1 MKKITFF
8 KTMFMLITMFLWG
21 SQVSAQLL
29 VEDFEYAAGSLLT
42 NNGWT
47 AHSGGGGQ
55 PIDVVVPGLSFDGYA
70 GSNVGGAANVDNTG
84 EDLNKTFTAQTSGT
98 VYVASMIQIDASTT
112 AGYFYHLGKAAMGS
126 TYIARVWVDGT
137 GDNIGL
143 GAGTSA
149 PTIYYPITKGT
160 PFLLVLKYDFTAGAF
175 SMFILNDFVDT
186 EPVTPTFSLVEAQ
199 TEIGSVGIRQYNA
212 SQRMLID
219 GIRVATTWAEA
230 VAPSSSVP
238 KVSAPFFDV
247 DGAQKA
253 VDTYWNEASIAIGT
267 STPDATVYYT
277 TNGDVPTTSST
288 TYSTPIQITSTT
300 TFKALAVKAS
310 MDNSDIV
317 EKTITI
323 VPPATATLPYQELF
337 DGSLGDWYALSVTGS
352 EAWVASSF
360 SSGTYTKF
368 AKMSGYSGGNK
379 VNEDWLISPQMTAA
393 TADGVKLTFAS
404 AKGYA
409 GENLQLK
416 YSTNYDGFSL
426 PSAATWTDITTSA
439 LWPDGATNFAWFE
452 SGDVIVEGT
461 APVRFAFVYTSTAD
475 AAATW
480 EVANVNVANYTKPVV
495 PTLFVSDVTVPQLTA
510 MVGETDT
517 ETFKV
522 SGVNLTG
529 NISLAL
535 TGDGAAQFAV
545 STNAIE
551 PVEGTVGETDVTVTF
566 SPAAAGTF
574 AATLTLSSAGA
585 TNVVLA
591 LEGVATAPPT
601 QLTPADVIITE
612 VYGGGGNSGAV
623 LKNDFIE
630 LYNTKDVSVSI
641 AGWSLQYYSATGTA
655 ASGSNVFVI
664 PEGKFI
670 PAKGYFLVLAA
681 AGTGGTTDIEKPD
694 AVSAIALA
702 GSAGKVV
709 LFTVADAQTV
719 VADDITSITGNA
731 AFKDYVPFGTT
742 ARPIWGSAMST
753 NLSST
758 TSATRL
764 KVGENYSYTQNIGY
778 DFGVAEPTPQNSGL
792 TGVAPQPTTR
802 AIYVSN
808 GILHFD
814 AVAGESVE
822 VYNSLGQKVV
832 SSVAQDGLNSMS
844 VAARGVVIVKIA
856 DQVAKVIL

>member
-8 KTMFMLITMFLWG
+8 KTLLPLLFMLLGSFGLYAQYPGTGIFNQIT
-21 SQVSAQLL
+21 A
-29 VEDFEYAAGSLLT
+29 VEEIE
-42 NNGWT
+42 
-47 AHSGGGGQ
+47 SGGYYVLYGISGEYTGALNNEFANGRFKATS
-55 PIDVVVPGLSFDGYA
+55 VVVSGTTVVDPAATAVWKIEGNVADGFTIFNENASVYCEIA
-70 GSNVGGAANVDNTG
+70 TNSTSGFSAPAASTH
-84 EDLNKTFTAQTSGT
+84 TFTATVNEGNFFLMSNSSTGGLRGISIYQTDFRPYAASAAKTLYLYKLSSSTQPT
-98 VYVASMIQIDASTT
+98 VVANP
-112 AGYFYHLGKAAMGS
+112 YFLA
-126 TYIARVWVDGT
+126 T
-137 GDNIGL
+137 GDL
-143 GAGTSA
+143 
-149 PTIYYPITKGT
+149 
-160 PFLLVLKYDFTAGAF
+160 
-175 SMFILNDFVDT
+175 
-186 EPVTPTFSLVEAQ
+186 
-199 TEIGSVGIRQYNA
+199 
-212 SQRMLID
+212 
-219 GIRVATTWAEA
+219 
-230 VAPSSSVP
+230 
-238 KVSAPFFDV
+238 
-247 DGAQKA
+247 KA
-253 VDTYWNEASIAIGT
+253 VDTYWNSASVSIA
-267 STPDATVYYT
+267 TPTDGATIYYT
-277 TNGDVPTTSST
+277 TNGDAPTTAST
-288 TYSTPIQITSTT
+288 VYTDAFVVTT
-300 TFKALAVKAS
+300 TTTLKAIAVKTDL
-310 MDNSDIV
+310 DNSEVI
-317 EKTITI
+317 EKIITI
-323 VPPATATLPYQELF
+323 APPATAALPYQELF
-337 DGSLGDWYALSVTGS
+337 DGNLGDWYAKSVEGDQ
-352 EAWVASSF
+352 AWAASSY
-360 SSGTYTKF
+360 SSGNYTVF
-368 AKMSGYSGGNK
+368 AKISGYSGGNK
-379 VNEDWLISPQMTAA
+379 VNQDWLVSPEVT
-393 TADGVKLTFAS
+393 TSADGYKLTFAS
-404 AKGYA
+404 AVGYA
-409 GENLQLK
+409 GPALGLK
-416 YSTNYDGFSL
+416 YSTNYNGIVD
-426 PSAATWTDITTSA
+426 PSTATWTDITTSA
-439 LWPDGATNFAWFE
+439 TWPDGVTNFAWFE

-517 ETFKV
+517 ETFNV

-535 TGDGAAQFAV
+535 TGEGVAQFTV

-566 SPAAAGTF
+566 SPATAGTF

-591 LEGVATAPPT
+591 LEGVATAPPV

-630 LYNTKDVSVSI
+630 LYNSKDVSVSI

-655 ASGSNVFVI
+655 ASGTNVFVI

-681 AGTGGTTDIEKPD
+681 AGQGGTTDIEKPD

-709 LFTVADAQTV
+709 LYTVADAQTV
-719 VADDITSITGNA
+719 VVDDVTSITGNA

-764 KVGENYSYTQNIGY
+764 MVGESYSYTQNVGY

-792 TGVAPQPTTR
+792 TAVAPQPTTR

-808 GILHFD
+808 GMLHFD